1 MSRRQTMRIGF
12 LIAAM
17 ACICGCAKPIDGRW
31 ANGFTAQSA
40 GFEKL
45 SVFTDMAVVGLTPR
59 GEEFLWV
66 AESIQD
72 AREMDNTTVEILKS
86 KGYAIGTH
94 ERFFIGSWCKDAY
107 PTSFAMSRRTLMKKP
122 PFHIDPGVGRLDE
135 LSMDIQI
142 SFRQFAAMIGDGE
155 SALAAGSLPEDV
167 ARRIAGNYRSS
178 GIVLI
183 LAVAR
188 RIEPEN
194 EQWPAFTTENMCN
207 FKSPFIAIGYFE
219 GMTGKL
225 VYSNFLP
232 IGKNQQTKDL
242 TKNFEQFHMN
252 FPIARVASRFE
263 IPPPPEYTKKIYRAP
278 DAISINNDEEKGVT
292 RLNFQ
297 AFISQGGG
305 VPLYSKPDINFRVD
319 YMSPSGTMV
328 NVIGKKSIF
337 SKVILPDGRV
347 GWVPT
352 TAVWVKK

>member
-1 MSRRQTMRIGF
+1 MSRRQTVKIGF
-12 LIAAM
+12 LIAVM
-17 ACICGCAKPIDGRW
+17 VCICGCVKPIDGQW

-45 SVFTDMAVVGLTPR
+45 SVFTDMTVVSLTPR
-59 GEEFLWV
+59 GEEFLWI
-66 AESIQD
+66 AESIQN

-107 PTSFAMSRRTLMKKP
+107 PTSFAMSRRTLVKKP
-122 PFHIDPGVGRLDE
+122 PFHIDPGVERLDE
-135 LSMDIQI
+135 LSMDIQT
-142 SFRQFAAMIGDGE
+142 SFRQFAQMIGDGK
-155 SALAAGSLPEDV
+155 SALAAGSLPGDV
-167 ARRIAGNYRSS
+167 TRRIAGNYRSS

-194 EQWPAFTTENMCN
+194 EQWPAFTTENMYN
-207 FKSPFIAIGYFE
+207 FKAPFIAIGYFE

-232 IGKNQQTKDL
+232 ISKNQKTKDL
-242 TKNFEQFHMN
+242 AKNFAQFHIN
-252 FPIARVASRFE
+252 FPIARVASRFK
-263 IPPPPEYTKKIYRAP
+263 IPPPPEYTKKVFHP
-278 DAISINNDEEKGVT
+278 LDAITLNSDEEEGVT
-292 RLNFQ
+292 RLNFA

-305 VPLYSKPDINFRVD
+305 VPFYSKPDINFRVD
-319 YMSPSGTMV
+319 FMAPAGTMV

-352 TAVWVKK
+352 DTVWVRK